1 MRSITL
7 TLKASHAQV
16 VVISWEQDPK
26 MSKSLGNTVSPG
38 EMVEK
43 YGADTVRLFILFGA
57 NPEAGME
64 WSDTAIDSN
73 HRHLVSIID
82 AFEASLSMKESKGD

>member
-1 MRSITL
+1 
-7 TLKASHAQV
+7 
-16 VVISWEQDPK
+16 
-26 MSKSLGNTVSPG
+26 MSKLGNTVSPVKWWKNT
-38 EMVEK
+38 EQ
-43 YGADTVRLFILFGA
+43 TVRLFILFGA

-82 AFEASLSMKESKGD
+82 AFEASLSMRESVKEIDEWLLAKGRKTWADGSLQWKM